1 MSEIV
6 GKRLKQAQERAGI
19 SSQVKIGLAAGL
31 VESGLSAR
39 LSQNF
44 TGKHTPDLE
53 IIKLFAAVV
62 KTPACYFYCED
73 DKLAEVILKFS
84 ALGTAERKQLL
95 HRLAGRLRL
104 V

>member
-1 MSEIV
+1 MGGII

-19 SSQVKIGLAAGL
+19 SSQVKFGLAAGL
-31 VESGLSAR
+31 VESGLSPR

-53 IIKLFAAVV
+53 IIKLLAAVV

-73 DKLAEVILKFS
+73 DQLADLILKFGS
-84 ALGTAERKQLL
+84 LDEAQKKQLL
-95 HRLAGRLRL
+95 DFVDKL
-104 V
+104 